1 MAEWSLFMF
10 KVISDS
16 ACDILDEYMIKNN
29 ATLVPLY
36 VTFDGEHY
44 SKEQHEVDY
53 KDFYNKMLTENCY
66 PKSSLPSVQD
76 YIDAFLPSVKENIPI
91 ICICITSLFSGSYNS
106 ACNAKNAVLED
117 YPDAVITVINST
129 LNSASMAL
137 FVHEA
142 IRMNNDNVPYEKAVE
157 TLLKM
162 TTLGRIYFT
171 IDSLDY
177 LIKGGRIGKLGSLIG
192 GKIKIKPLIVMKNGE
207 INLGGVSRTRKKALS
222 NVIELCEKHFA
233 SNNLSKSDYLFTIG
247 SGIDFEEAAEYR
259 KTVEESLG
267 VKCVESTEYFPTVIG
282 VVTAC
287 HTGPKAL
294 GVACMPKYETLM

>member
-1 MAEWSLFMF
+1 MF

-29 ATLVPLY
+29 AVLVPLY

-44 SKEQHEVDY
+44 FKEQHEVDY
-53 KDFYNKMLTENCY
+53 MDFYNKMLTENCY

-76 YIDAFLPSVKENIPI
+76 YIDAFLPAVKENIPI

-106 ACNAKNAVLED
+106 ACNAKSAVLED
-117 YPDAVITVINST
+117 YPDAEITVINST

-157 TLLKM
+157 VLQKM

-222 NVIELCEKHFA
+222 NVIELCEKHFT
-233 SNNLSKSDYLFTIG
+233 SNKLSKSDYLFTIG

-259 KTVEESLG
+259 KTVEEALG
-267 VKCVESTEYFPTVIG
+267 VTCVESSEYFPTVIG

-294 GVACMPKYETLM
+294 GVACIPKYETLM